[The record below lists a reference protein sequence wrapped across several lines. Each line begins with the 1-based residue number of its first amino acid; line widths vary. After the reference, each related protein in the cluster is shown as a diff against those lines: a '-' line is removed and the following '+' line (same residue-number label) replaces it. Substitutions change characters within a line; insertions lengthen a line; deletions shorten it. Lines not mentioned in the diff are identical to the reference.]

1 MQPVSKVVSMN
12 SSGVC
17 YCGVI
22 SSSHKLLRY
31 LNKSWPECMFMIQL
45 RCSHDV
51 KVLAVVEILT
61 KTVESFY
68 WNTLYT
74 QKDIV
79 TYPPFEIW
87 DLLY

>member
-1 MQPVSKVVSMN
+1 
-12 SSGVC
+12 
-17 YCGVI
+17 
-22 SSSHKLLRY
+22 
-31 LNKSWPECMFMIQL
+31 MFMIQL

-79 TYPPFEIW
+79 TYAPF
-87 DLLY
+87 